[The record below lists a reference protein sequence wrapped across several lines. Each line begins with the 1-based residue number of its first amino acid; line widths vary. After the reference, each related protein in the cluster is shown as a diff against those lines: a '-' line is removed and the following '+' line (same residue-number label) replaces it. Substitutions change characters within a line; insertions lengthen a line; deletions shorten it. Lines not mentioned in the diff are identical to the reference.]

1 MAVGRLLSNQTNYKF
16 TSFSPHKIPYFSN
29 ILYIFT
35 RESLAGTWSPKTQA
49 QAVYERVWYSRPNY
63 LYNPLQWPDKSIN
76 TINYI

>member
-49 QAVYERVWYSRPNY
+49 QAVGEEGMRPCQRHERRRNEH
-63 LYNPLQWPDKSIN
+63 
-76 TINYI
+76 